1 VELKAFRPE
10 TPRVRKLILFS
21 LIVMLCFCV
30 IVGLQALNSY
40 QSTVKES
47 KEDASRLTRIVSDH
61 VELTFLSIDLSLRRA
76 VERQYFNALFGGN
89 MPEYME
95 HNFAIWVRELPQ
107 ISAMMLINE
116 EGNVEAAAYEKGFE
130 NFVVSSKS
138 VEGTRVLEEGKSQSP
153 QDSYFYFTPGFKK
166 DDPDSAVILMS
177 RKLNKIDGSYGGV
190 VLAAI
195 NPQYFIDF
203 FDSIVDGHHHHMS
216 ITLADGT
223 VMVSGPQKTEHYE
236 LLSQHLNNMVNTID
250 DVDIIHTTSEY
261 FDGQQKILSSNR
273 LGSFPLS
280 ISVALD
286 SDDYL
291 ELWKSNQFK
300 DVLFLSIFLL
310 FGTALS
316 LFAVTMEK
324 QIKRVQNSE
333 ASAVLASQ
341 TKSEFLANMSHEF
354 RTPLNAI
361 IGFSEMLLSGYFGE
375 LSTKQ
380 EERITD
386 INLCGNHLLQ
396 LISDILEFSKGEAGK
411 LELKEEVVDLRQ
423 TIEECK
429 RMMREKMNLKQVELE
444 LTVNDKHPWIFGDK
458 RKIRQILLNLMSN
471 AIKFTPANGK
481 VTVSTLFA
489 MDGRMHLLVKDTG
502 IGISETDIPKALS
515 VFGQVHR
522 SQSLE
527 GTGLGLPLCKIF
539 AELHGGELT
548 LESAL
553 GVGTTVSVIFPENR
567 VLTSDTALAMIEKA
581 RDNQKANL
589 RPRSADNV
597 VSATK
602 TPARRKKSKKSI
614 D

>member
-1 VELKAFRPE
+1 MELKSFRPE
-10 TPRVRKLILFS
+10 TPRVRKLVLFS

-40 QSTVKES
+40 QTAVKES
-47 KEDASRLTRIVSDH
+47 KDNASRLTRILSDH
-61 VELTFLSIDLSLRRA
+61 VELTFLSVDLSLRRA

-89 MPEYME
+89 LPEYME
-95 HNFAIWVRELPQ
+95 HNFAMWVRELPQ

-116 EGNVEAAAYEKGFE
+116 EGYVDAAAYEKGFE
-130 NFVVSSKS
+130 NFVISSKS
-138 VEGTRVLEEGKSQSP
+138 VEGTRVLEEGKAQSA
-153 QDSYFYFTPGFKK
+153 QDSYFYFTPGFRK
-166 DDPDSAVILMS
+166 DDPDSEVIIMS
-177 RKLNKIDGSYGGV
+177 RKLNKLDGSYGGV

-195 NPQYFIDF
+195 NPQYFVDF
-203 FDSIVDGHHHHMS
+203 FDSVANGNHHYMD
-216 ITLADGT
+216 ITLSDGT
-223 VMVSGPQKTEHYE
+223 VMVSGPQKGEHYDA
-236 LLSQHLNNMVNTID
+236 LSAHLMAMVAKMKEV
-250 DVDIIHTTSEY
+250 DVIHTTGEP
-261 FDGQQKILSSNR
+261 FGHFNKIFSSNR
-273 LGSFPLS
+273 LGSFPVS
-280 ISVALD
+280 ISIALD
-286 SDDYL
+286 SRDYM

-300 DVLFLSIFLL
+300 DALFLTIFLL

-333 ASAVLASQ
+333 AAAVLASQ

-361 IGFSEMLLSGYFGE
+361 IGFSEMLLSGYFGKI
-375 LSTKQ
+375 TDKQ
-380 EERITD
+380 QERLND

-429 RMMREKMNLKQVELE
+429 RMMREKMNLKHVTLE
-444 LTVNDKHPWIFGDK
+444 IAPDEKHPWVLGDK
-458 RKIRQILLNLMSN
+458 RKIRQVLLNLMSN
-471 AIKFTPANGK
+471 AIKFTPKNGS
-481 VTVSTLFA
+481 VTVSTRYA
-489 MDGRMHLLVKDTG
+489 MDGRLHLIVKDTG
-502 IGISETDIPKALS
+502 IGMTDTDLPKALS

-553 GVGTTVSVIFPENR
+553 GVGTTVSIIFPDAR
-567 VLTSDTALAMIEKA
+567 VLSGEMADDLLAKA
-581 RDNQKANL
+581 RNAEANKL
-589 RPRSADNV
+589 RPRTGGDLSDAKANE
-597 VSATK
+597 AE
-602 TPARRKKSKKSI
+602 
-614 D
+614 